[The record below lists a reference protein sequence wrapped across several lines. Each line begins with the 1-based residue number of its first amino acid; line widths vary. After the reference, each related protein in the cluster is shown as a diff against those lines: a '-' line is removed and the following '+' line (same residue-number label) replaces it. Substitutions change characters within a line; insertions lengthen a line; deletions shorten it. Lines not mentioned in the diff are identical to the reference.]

1 MEEEEVLVVA
11 RQPKSCQV
19 AVWPLASLAASC
31 ANLRSLAEKRRD
43 GSYVIP
49 EGGIEAGLCGQ
60 FVLLQSTVV

>member
-1 MEEEEVLVVA
+1 MLVVA

-19 AVWPLASLAASC
+19 AVWSLASLAASC

-49 EGGIEAGLCGQ
+49 EGGIQAGLCGQ
-60 FVLLQSTVV
+60 FVLIQSTVV